1 MRRKA
6 CRRLRKCFIWIGGVA
21 GIGWELVALGAPGF
35 VVEWNVQQGMDLWLM
50 DGLPFGGRVI
60 GYRVFAWNEQVG
72 EGLAYYFFFAGFFA
86 GTGVV

>member
-1 MRRKA
+1 MQA
-6 CRRLRKCFIWIGGVA
+6 IEEVFHLDWWGGGDWVGA
-21 GIGWELVALGAPGF
+21 RGVGAPGF

-50 DGLPFGGRVI
+50 DGLAFGGRVI
-60 GYRVFAWNEQVG
+60 GHRVFAWNEQVS